1 MNLEDLAPPPS
12 LVEAEDAA
20 AAPHGGHREEQSAA
34 VYSETLEQAGGAGI
48 VIGQASGSEILNRPG
63 AGQEVFIPAGRSGS
77 YVLGFDPGGARVSAE
92 GDNLVL
98 SFGSDGGRLVFSDFA
113 GAVNSG
119 SAPSFQYGGQTVAGQ
134 SLYGQAQSLG
144 DSSLAIE
151 AAAGPGPG
159 TLGSGTSVYDDN
171 LGSVIDLLSGNGV
184 IEATAGEIG
193 GPEILDNEIIEE
205 ILLFEEEAAPEEPP
219 EDNGEYGGEYG
230 EEVGLANEAVAVL
243 ASQSLPGNGV
253 GDDTVTGGG
262 DETLTGGDGPD
273 SFVLEGE
280 AAGGTITIEN
290 FNADEGDRLDLTAL
304 LTGVEAETGPGLVD
318 HLSFA
323 FGAGD
328 TTLTIDGNGAAA
340 GGDTTILVFQG
351 RDLSGLGDSD
361 AGRIQALLDS
371 NTVDAV

>member
-1 MNLEDLAPPPS
+1 MNLEDLTPPPS
-12 LVEAEDAA
+12 LVEAEDVAA
-20 AAPHGGHREEQSAA
+20 TAHAGDGEAQSSALGSA
-34 VYSETLEQAGGAGI
+34 ILEQAAGASV
-48 VIGQASGSEILNRPG
+48 VIGQASGSEVLNRPS
-63 AGQEVFIPAGRSGS
+63 AGQEIFIPAGRSGS
-77 YVLGFDPGGARVSAE
+77 YVLGFDPGAAQVSTE

-119 SAPSFQYGGQTVAGQ
+119 TAPSFQYGGQTVAGQ

-159 TLGSGTSVYDDN
+159 TLGSGTSSYDDN
-171 LGSVIDLLSGNGV
+171 LGSVINLLSGNGV

-193 GPEILDNEIIEE
+193 GPEIPENDVVEE
-205 ILLFEEEAAPEEPP
+205 ILLFEEEEEPEEPP
-219 EDNGEYGGEYG
+219 EDGGEYGGEYG
-230 EEVGLANEAVAVL
+230 EEIDPSNEAVATL
-243 ASQSLPGNGV
+243 ASQSFLGSSD

-262 DETLTGGDGPD
+262 ETLTGEDGPD
-273 SFVLEGE
+273 SFVLEGD

-290 FNADEGDRLDLTAL
+290 FDADEGDSLDLTAL

-323 FGAGD
+323 FGEGD

-340 GGDTTILVFQG
+340 GGDTTTLVLRG
-351 RDLSGLGDSD
+351 SDLSGLGDND

-371 NTVDAV
+371 NTLDAV